1 MTKKRI
7 SSDCEKNDA
16 VGNVHEVNTEDLS
29 DSKDKEISVQRGSA
43 DSQPNLNPEP
53 DIDDG
58 GPLAI

>member
-1 MTKKRI
+1 MTKRV
-7 SSDCEKNDA
+7 SSDCEKKNDA

-29 DSKDKEISVQRGSA
+29 DSKDEEISDQRGSV
-43 DSQPNLNPEP
+43 DSQPKVNPEP

>member
-7 SSDCEKNDA
+7 SSDCEKEDA
-16 VGNVHEVNTEDLS
+16 VGDVHEVNADDCS
-29 DSKDKEISVQRGSA
+29 DSKDEEISDQRGSV
-43 DSQPNLNPEP
+43 DSQPNVNPEP